1 MVLLLLLDSMKI
13 KVTPSKSMESDLN
26 VFSPSTPVTRKYVNH
41 LRLFLD
47 NKYRPVINRINKFIN
62 STPKHI
68 IFYFINI
75 YNFIV

>member
-1 MVLLLLLDSMKI
+1 MVFILRLDSMKI

-26 VFSPSTPVTRKYVNH
+26 VFSPSTPVTRKYVKH

-62 STPKHI
+62 STRLQYVLFSI
-68 IFYFINI
+68 
-75 YNFIV
+75 